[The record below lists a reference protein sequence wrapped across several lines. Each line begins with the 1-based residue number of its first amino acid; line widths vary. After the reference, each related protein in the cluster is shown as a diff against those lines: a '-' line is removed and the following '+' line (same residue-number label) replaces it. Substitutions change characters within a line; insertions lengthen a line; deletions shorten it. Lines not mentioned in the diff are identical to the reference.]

1 MDVLKA
7 IEKRHSVRS
16 YVDKELATAVVE
28 ALNEEIEAC
37 SREGGINVRL
47 VANEKKT
54 FGGLMARL
62 GKFRGVR
69 NYLVLTG
76 DGSEETEEKLG
87 YYGERIVL
95 KAQALGLNSCW
106 VAATYSKG
114 ACRKACGLEKE
125 EKLAC
130 AIALGYG
137 ETQGVPHEGKPLT
150 ELFELCAAAGKAPEW
165 FVKGVEAAA
174 LAPTALNRQNFNIV
188 LLEDGRVRL
197 EKQGACAA
205 LDLGIVRYH
214 FEQGAGK
221 ENFEWA

>member
-47 VANEKKT
+47 VTNEKRT

-114 ACRKACGLEKE
+114 ACRKACGLEKD

-214 FEQGAGK
+214 F
-221 ENFEWA
+221 

>member
-1 MDVLKA
+1 M
-7 IEKRHSVRS
+7 
-16 YVDKELATAVVE
+16 
-28 ALNEEIEAC
+28 
-37 SREGGINVRL
+37 
-47 VANEKKT
+47 
-54 FGGLMARL
+54 
-62 GKFRGVR
+62 
-69 NYLVLTG
+69 
-76 DGSEETEEKLG
+76 
-87 YYGERIVL
+87 
-95 KAQALGLNSCW
+95 
-106 VAATYSKG
+106 
-114 ACRKACGLEKE
+114 
-125 EKLAC
+125 
-130 AIALGYG
+130 
-137 ETQGVPHEGKPLT
+137 PHEGKPLT

>member
-16 YVDKELATAVVE
+16 YADKELATAVVE

-47 VANEKKT
+47 VTNEKRT

-114 ACRKACGLEKE
+114 ACRKACGLEKD

-137 ETQGVPHEGKPLT
+137 ETQGVPHESKPLT
-150 ELFELCAAAGKAPEW
+150 ELFELCSAAGKAPEW

-188 LLEDGRVRL
+188 LLEGRPRAVGKAGRLCRVRSGDRQIPL
-197 EKQGACAA
+197 
-205 LDLGIVRYH
+205 R
-214 FEQGAGK
+214 AGRGK
-221 ENFEWA
+221 RKF

>member
-47 VANEKKT
+47 VTNEKRT

-114 ACRKACGLEKE
+114 ACRKACGL
-125 EKLAC
+125 
-130 AIALGYG
+130 
-137 ETQGVPHEGKPLT
+137 
-150 ELFELCAAAGKAPEW
+150 
-165 FVKGVEAAA
+165 
-174 LAPTALNRQNFNIV
+174 
-188 LLEDGRVRL
+188 
-197 EKQGACAA
+197 
-205 LDLGIVRYH
+205 
-214 FEQGAGK
+214 
-221 ENFEWA
+221 

>member
-28 ALNEEIEAC
+28 ALNEEMT
-37 SREGGINVRL
+37 
-47 VANEKKT
+47 NEKRT

-114 ACRKACGLEKE
+114 ACRKACGLEKD

-130 AIALGYG
+130 TIALGYG

-214 FEQGAGK
+214 FEHAGK